1 MGSIVK
7 LELDP
12 TPPGQGAPIVTLTFL
27 EASL

>member
-7 LELDP
+7 LELAP
-12 TPPGQGAPIVTLTFL
+12 HRRPRTAPIVTLTFL

>member
-7 LELDP
+7 LELAP
-12 TPPGQGAPIVTLTFL
+12 RRRPCTAPIVTLTFL